1 MLGCLN
7 RLQEFKRQTCDT
19 ILNKKSVGR
28 EDGPVRGVLGLQLEL
43 IVTGDLQAF
52 NGKYS
57 ICKNEKKCYEI
68 KVLSHFVTEVVILVT

>member
-1 MLGCLN
+1 MKTDLSG
-7 RLQEFKRQTCDT
+7 
-19 ILNKKSVGR
+19 
-28 EDGPVRGVLGLQLEL
+28 GVLRLQLEL

>member
-7 RLQEFKRQTCDT
+7 RLQEFKRQTCGT

-28 EDGPVRGVLGLQLEL
+28 EDGPVRGVLRLQLEL

-57 ICKNEKKCYEI
+57 ICKNEKKM
-68 KVLSHFVTEVVILVT
+68 L

>member
-28 EDGPVRGVLGLQLEL
+28 EDGPVRGVLRLQLEL
-43 IVTGDLQAF
+43 IVTGDLQTF

-57 ICKNEKKCYEI
+57 ICKNEKNVMRLKSCRT
-68 KVLSHFVTEVVILVT
+68 L